1 MTKMTDDTIGI
12 DIYKATLDIHRL
24 SDGKAISFSNCPAGF
39 KALSKF
45 CAKTAVTRVVYEA
58 TGAYHSGLERALG
71 AHLPLVKVNPLQAR
85 RFAQAQGVRAKTDAV
100 DAKMLA
106 VMGDAFALEPDE
118 PAAKIQHD
126 LKELRAFRSGLI
138 KDRTGIINRMKTQ
151 TLSITRR
158 QSKARLAQVDKQIAD
173 INAEIERLIHSSD
186 TLAHSLQILRS
197 IPGIGAICAAT
208 ILIEM
213 PEIGTLD
220 RKQVASLTGLAPM
233 TRQSGQWRGKSFIQ
247 GGRKIV
253 RDALY
258 MPALVAMRH
267 NPDFKAKY
275 QALIK
280 AGKPPKVAITALM
293 RKLIE
298 LANTLIK
305 ADRIWVIKGA

>member
-1 MTKMTDDTIGI
+1 MTNDTIGI
-12 DIYKATLDIHRL
+12 DISKATLVTHRF
-24 SDGKAISFSNCPAGF
+24 SDGKMMSFSNCPAGF

-45 CAKTAVTRVVYEA
+45 CAKTPVTRVIYEA

-71 AHLPLVKVNPLQAR
+71 GHLPLVKVNPLQAR
-85 RFAQAQGVRAKTDAV
+85 RFAQAQGVRAKIDAV
-100 DAKMLA
+100 DARMLA
-106 VMGDAFALEPDE
+106 VMGNVFALEPDE
-118 PAAKIQHD
+118 TATKIQHD

-138 KDRTGIINRMKTQ
+138 KDRTSIMNRLKTQ
-151 TLSITRR
+151 KLSITCR
-158 QSKARLAQVDKQIAD
+158 QSKTRLAQVDKQIAE
-173 INAEIERLIHSSD
+173 ISAEVDRLINTNN
-186 TLAHSLQILRS
+186 TLAHSMKTLRS
-197 IPGIGAICAAT
+197 IPGIGAVCAAT

-213 PEIGTLD
+213 PEIGKLD
-220 RKQVASLTGLAPM
+220 RRQVASLTGLAPM
-233 TRQSGQWRGKSFIQ
+233 ARQSGQWRGKSFIQ

-275 QALIK
+275 QAMIK

-298 LANTLIK
+298 LANALIK
-305 ADRIWVIKGA
+305 ADRTWVKKGA

>member
-1 MTKMTDDTIGI
+1 MTDDTIGI
-12 DIYKATLDIHRL
+12 DISKTTLDTHRS
-24 SDGKAISFSNCPAGF
+24 SDGKMMSFSNCPAGF

-45 CAKTAVTRVVYEA
+45 CAKTPVTRVIYEA

-71 AHLPLVKVNPLQAR
+71 GHLPLVKVNPLQAR

-100 DAKMLA
+100 DARMLA
-106 VMGDAFALEPDE
+106 VMGNVFALEPDE
-118 PAAKIQHD
+118 TATKIQHD

-138 KDRTGIINRMKTQ
+138 KDR
-151 TLSITRR
+151 
-158 QSKARLAQVDKQIAD
+158 LAQVDKQIAE
-173 INAEIERLIHSSD
+173 INAEVDRLIYSRD
-186 TLAHSLQILRS
+186 TLAHSMKILRS

-213 PEIGTLD
+213 PENGSMD

-247 GGRKIV
+247 SGRKVV

-267 NPDFKAKY
+267 NPDLRAKY
-275 QALIK
+275 QAMIK
-280 AGKPPKVAITALM
+280 AGKPPKVALTALM

-298 LANTLIK
+298 LVNTLIK
-305 ADRIWVIKGA
+305 AERNWVKKGA

>member
-1 MTKMTDDTIGI
+1 MTKMKNDTIGV
-12 DIYKATLDIHRL
+12 DISKATLDIHRL
-24 SDGKAISFSNCPAGF
+24 SDGKTMSFNNCSAGF

-45 CAKTAVTRVVYEA
+45 CAKTTVTRVVYEA
-58 TGAYHSGLERALG
+58 TGAYHGGLERALG

-106 VMGDAFALEPDE
+106 IMGDAFALEPDK
-118 PAAKIQHD
+118 PAIKIQHD
-126 LKELRAFRSGLI
+126 LKELRSFRSGLI
-138 KDRTGIINRMKTQ
+138 KDRTGIMNRLKTQ
-151 TLSITRR
+151 TLSVTCR
-158 QSKARLAQVDKQIAD
+158 QRKARLAHVDKQIAE
-173 INAEIERLIHSSD
+173 ISAEIDRLIQTSD
-186 TLAHSLQILRS
+186 TLAHSMKILRS
-197 IPGIGAICAAT
+197 IPGIGAVCAAT
-208 ILIEM
+208 ILTEM

-220 RKQVASLTGLAPM
+220 RKHVASLTGLAPM
-233 TRQSGQWRGKSFIQ
+233 ARQSGQWRGKSFIQ

-275 QALIK
+275 QAMIK
-280 AGKPPKVAITALM
+280 VGKPPKVAITALM

-298 LANTLIK
+298 LANALIK
-305 ADRIWVIKGA
+305 ADRNWVKKGA